1 MSDLSGE
8 TLRDI
13 LSTVRPY
20 LAFPSDLE
28 ESIEEVSEE
37 SSDLKEFEKG
47 LVELISKEEDPS
59 KKADFRIFLNEL
71 RRR

>member
-1 MSDLSGE
+1 MNDSEGK

-28 ESIEEVSEE
+28 ESVEEISKD
-37 SSDLKEFEKG
+37 SSDLEEFEKG
-47 LVELISKEEDPS
+47 LIDLISKEKHPS